1 MAAATASPTVRLPNA
16 RRFQVM
22 RRTKLVENHVAC
34 CARHQRTGEQRLA
47 TGQLVCALVDTH
59 REYTPWHRVPVQHAL
74 YVPHRLHTTL
84 LHEFEQVVHKL
95 LALFHKPLG
104 YLRRRIGCDAPSRP
118 TELSRAMVA
127 LPAKEFVVPV
137 HLPTVYCT
145 QYLVE
150 CWHALAS

>member
-74 YVPHRLHTTL
+74 YVPHRLCGL
-84 LHEFEQVVHKL
+84 IEQHQH
-95 LALFHKPLG
+95 LAAG
-104 YLRRRIGCDAPSRP
+104 TCIC
-118 TELSRAMVA
+118 E
-127 LPAKEFVVPV
+127 
-137 HLPTVYCT
+137 
-145 QYLVE
+145 
-150 CWHALAS
+150 HAT